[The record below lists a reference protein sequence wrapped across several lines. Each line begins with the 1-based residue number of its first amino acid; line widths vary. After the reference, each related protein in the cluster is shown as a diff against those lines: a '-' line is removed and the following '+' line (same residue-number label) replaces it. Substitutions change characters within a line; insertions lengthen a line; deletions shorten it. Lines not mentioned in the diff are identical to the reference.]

1 MLHYIILFQIYKISE
16 KKHFN
21 LNNCYKISN
30 KKYIVYIYIHMS
42 KLSYHILSKLKNQ
55 YDKYYLKEIDI
66 PLKSN
71 LIQHGYIYIIYNISY
86 SIFNYKNPF
95 KIGRTNNPEKR
106 LTQHS
111 CSQILDCNYVY
122 ISELCSDY
130 VLADSL
136 IKQDLRKYKINRELY
151 DIKLE
156 DAINIISRIV
166 NNVNNPIDL
175 RTISDDSSE
184 YILLKYDSID

>member
-1 MLHYIILFQIYKISE
+1 MT
-16 KKHFN
+16 
-21 LNNCYKISN
+21 
-30 KKYIVYIYIHMS
+30 
-42 KLSYHILSKLKNQ
+42 KLSHHILSKLKNS
-55 YDKYYLKEIDI
+55 YEKYYLNQITLPPKT
-66 PLKSN
+66 N
-71 LIQHGYIYIIYNISY
+71 TYHHGYIYIIYNVSY
-86 SIFNYKNPF
+86 SAYNYQNPF
-95 KIGRTNNPEKR
+95 KIGRSNNLNKR

-130 VLADSL
+130 VLADRL
-136 IKQDLRKYKINRELY
+136 IKQNLRKYKINRELY

-184 YILLKYDSID
+184 YILLKYD